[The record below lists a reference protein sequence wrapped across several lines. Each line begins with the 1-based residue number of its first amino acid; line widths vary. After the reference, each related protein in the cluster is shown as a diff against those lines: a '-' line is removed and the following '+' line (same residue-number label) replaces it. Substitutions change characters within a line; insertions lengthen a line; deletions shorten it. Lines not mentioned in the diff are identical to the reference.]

1 MSGKTGAVCLFLRD
15 LPSDLSRRE
24 LKTFVTGRL
33 KDAGIRGTLL
43 LNVCSNCSILKIT
56 DLANGQQEFHGL
68 VEIQP
73 ARIAV
78 QALEAL
84 NGAMLGGKPLQ
95 VRRYRHRSP
104 WGEHQVRRGENAGAP
119 IQPLVER
126 RRPNLKIELVE
137 RTPTLIERRGETL
150 A

>member
-1 MSGKTGAVCLFLRD
+1 MSGKTGTVCLFVRA
-15 LPSDLSRRE
+15 LPSGLSRRD

-33 KDAGIRGTLL
+33 KDAGIRGSLL

-56 DLANGQQEFHGL
+56 DRDTGREEFHGL

-78 QALEAL
+78 QAIEAL
-84 NGAMLGGKPLQ
+84 NGALLGGQ
-95 VRRYRHRSP
+95 RVEVRRYRHRSP
-104 WGEHQVRRGENAGAP
+104 WGEHRARRGESEGAA
-119 IQPLVER
+119 IRPLLER

-137 RTPTLIERRGETL
+137 QTPALSERHGQPVG
-150 A
+150 

>member
-1 MSGKTGAVCLFLRD
+1 MSGKTGAVCLFVRD
-15 LPSDLSRRE
+15 LPSNLSRRD

-33 KDAGIRGTLL
+33 KDAGIRGSLL

-56 DLANGQQEFHGL
+56 DPASGRQEFHGL

-78 QALEAL
+78 QAIEAL
-84 NGAMLGGKPLQ
+84 NGALLGGNPME

-104 WGEHQVRRGENAGAP
+104 WGEHRARRSENAGAVVE
-119 IQPLVER
+119 PLVER

-137 RTPTLIERRGETL
+137 RTPMLIERRRESL